1 MNELI
6 KQAREL
12 CDAATPGPWIVYE
25 SGNTVKSH
33 MVITRSPW
41 KCVTGGISPKTHNAA
56 FIAASRTLVPQLC
69 DALEA
74 MTAHAEKA
82 EAELN
87 IVYELADNMANG
99 THEAVQAYEDWLR
112 AGETVYEEGE

>member
-1 MNELI
+1 MLGTGGHVMNELI

-56 FIAASRTLVPQLC
+56 FIAASRILIPQLC

-74 MTAHAEKA
+74 ETTRAEKS
-82 EAELN
+82 EAERDTYKTALQALHIN
-87 IVYELADNMANG
+87 IDL
-99 THEAVQAYEDWLR
+99 LKP
-112 AGETVYEEGE
+112 